1 MAAAGRS
8 RAHSARPSHPQ
19 SAQRGGE
26 RLQTDSPYGREPAS
40 ARREAEARE
49 AAAAVA
55 ALPEHFSERFSIE
68 KTPVA
73 AAGRFPER
81 RPIQQKEPAPVRPLW
96 PSRPSTAEAACVGRV
111 PGVGVSGSRGEHL
124 GAGGRP
130 SSAAALRRAAAL
142 CAEIENTRA
151 SEKQKRLTVD
161 ATSLVGSLVPL
172 SELEEKSP
180 VGAYA
185 AASPSALAP
194 MFGDETFAAVPEKG
208 AREEEERVSF
218 RGGRLTVA
226 PAAAAPGPEGHFLNP
241 SVGHEMIVD
250 DDEEGDA
257 LARALRLCHSA
268 AETAAGV
275 AERLRSRDASSVPVS
290 PGGTAG
296 AAARAS
302 GGSGGETR
310 FQTGTKTEDR
320 SGDENDAPTSPAPAS
335 SPRLAPS
342 PSRPGSAFGERSVRS
357 SLERFRRRSSKKSAP
372 DPEPAESPPAESPL
386 PESASGGKRRTLRAN
401 RERRRNTETEP
412 SDEDGTSLE
421 DSESDEV
428 ADAVLETL
436 LEELLVEERASDV
449 RRERMDE
456 LMEEDA
462 SGSPVSESS
471 VSAAD
476 DLRRAAR
483 VEALVAEMSATEMRG
498 SRLIGAEAF
507 GRLYDALA
515 RRAEA
520 AAAAAAAM
528 RESDASES
536 ESESESES
544 DSDSERSEEGVRFPD
559 RSSSPPFGEP
569 GWCLTLGPFASSV
582 TVEMTP
588 RRNVTT
594 QLGRHSALGD
604 VSSDDG
610 RVKDASE
617 REPGCRT
624 KKKKRSGRD
633 RRRDDDA
640 NVRFAEAEVLA
651 LRYARL
657 VSELEKV
664 GRSREGT
671 PECDA
676 QNFATDCAVRLAAGG
691 PTGK

>member
-1 MAAAGRS
+1 M
-8 RAHSARPSHPQ
+8 
-19 SAQRGGE
+19 
-26 RLQTDSPYGREPAS
+26 QTDSPYGREPAS

-111 PGVGVSGSRGEHL
+111 PGVGGSGSRGEHL

-241 SVGHEMIVD
+241 SVGRGMIVD

-275 AERLRSRDASSVPVS
+275 AERLRSRDASSVPVT
-290 PGGTAG
+290 GGTAG

-302 GGSGGETR
+302 GGSGGGLDFELGR
-310 FQTGTKTEDR
+310 KRRIGRATKTTR
-320 SGDENDAPTSPAPAS
+320 RRLRRVVA
-335 SPRLAPS
+335 PRLAPS
-342 PSRPGSAFGERSVRS
+342 PSRPGSASRERSVRS

-372 DPEPAESPPAESPL
+372 DPEPAESPPAERPL

-462 SGSPVSESS
+462 SGSPLSESS

-476 DLRRAAR
+476 DLRRAA
-483 VEALVAEMSATEMRG
+483 ALEGSGGECRDGDEVRG
-498 SRLIGAEAF
+498 
-507 GRLYDALA
+507 
-515 RRAEA
+515 
-520 AAAAAAAM
+520 
-528 RESDASES
+528 
-536 ESESESES
+536 
-544 DSDSERSEEGVRFPD
+544 
-559 RSSSPPFGEP
+559 
-569 GWCLTLGPFASSV
+569 
-582 TVEMTP
+582 
-588 RRNVTT
+588 
-594 QLGRHSALGD
+594 
-604 VSSDDG
+604 
-610 RVKDASE
+610 
-617 REPGCRT
+617 
-624 KKKKRSGRD
+624 
-633 RRRDDDA
+633 
-640 NVRFAEAEVLA
+640 
-651 LRYARL
+651 
-657 VSELEKV
+657 
-664 GRSREGT
+664 
-671 PECDA
+671 
-676 QNFATDCAVRLAAGG
+676 
-691 PTGK
+691 

>member
-1 MAAAGRS
+1 M
-8 RAHSARPSHPQ
+8 
-19 SAQRGGE
+19 
-26 RLQTDSPYGREPAS
+26 QTGSPYGREPAS

-241 SVGHEMIVD
+241 SVGRD
-250 DDEEGDA
+250 DGRRRRGRR
-257 LARALRLCHSA
+257 ARARCLCHSA
-268 AETAAGV
+268 AETAGV
-275 AERLRSRDASSVPVS
+275 AERLRSGDASSVPVS

-296 AAARAS
+296 AGAS
-302 GGSGGETR
+302 LRRLRRRDSISDWDENGGSVGR
-310 FQTGTKTEDR
+310 RKR
-320 SGDENDAPTSPAPAS
+320 APTSPAPAS
-335 SPRLAPS
+335 SPRPAPS

-462 SGSPVSESS
+462 SGSPLSESS

-507 GRLYDALA
+507 GRLHDALA

-520 AAAAAAAM
+520 AAAAAAAIAGATD
-528 RESDASES
+528 RVRVRVRVRQRLELLGGG
-536 ESESESES
+536 
-544 DSDSERSEEGVRFPD
+544 RRFPD